1 MTSAFEGFGN
11 VLVEAQTY
19 GCVPIM
25 FNSYSAAEDI
35 VTNNENGI
43 LIKPF
48 NVIEYV
54 DATIDLINN
63 PSKLKKLSLNAYESV
78 NNFSYDETYKKWDAV
93 FNNAEIKETI

>member
-1 MTSAFEGFGN
+1 
-11 VLVEAQTY
+11 
-19 GCVPIM
+19 M